1 MDIDL
6 PYHRPCI
13 DDDEIN
19 EVVETLKSGWLT
31 TGSRTFQ
38 FEEDFKKYIGSRHA
52 IGLNSCTAGLH
63 LAAATQEFAP
73 GDEVITTTM
82 TFPATASAMI
92 HARLR
97 PVLVDVEPG
106 TLNMDVSKVEE
117 KISPRTRAIVPVHFA
132 GHPCDM
138 DSIMDLARK
147 HKFVVIEDAAHA
159 LETRYKG
166 RKIGNMGNPTA
177 FSFYA
182 NKNITTG
189 EGGMLTL
196 DDDSMADETR
206 VLRLHGI
213 SRDAW
218 KRFGK
223 SGFVNWEFHF
233 PGFKYNMADI
243 NAALGI
249 HQLKKAERFLQLR
262 KQYALLYDQ
271 AFSQVP
277 ELEILETREYAEP
290 SFHLYIISLRLE
302 QLTVTRD
309 EFINAIQST
318 GIGVA
323 VHYRALHLQPFFQK
337 EFGTRQEDF
346 PVATRYSESV
356 ISLPLYPRMS
366 VKQIERVIGVVTEL
380 VTHFRR

>member
-1 MDIDL
+1 MNIDL
-6 PYHRPCI
+6 PYHQPFI

-31 TGSRTFQ
+31 TGPRTFQ
-38 FEEDFKKYIGSRHA
+38 FEKDFKEYIGCGHA

-63 LAAATQEFAP
+63 LALSAQGFAS

-82 TFPATASAMI
+82 TFPATVSAII
-92 HARLR
+92 HEQLS
-97 PVLVDVEPG
+97 PVLIDIEPG
-106 TLNMDVSKVEE
+106 TLTMAVNQIEE
-117 KISPRTRAIVPVHFA
+117 KITPRTRAILPVHYA

-138 DSIMDLARK
+138 DPIMELARK
-147 HKFVVIEDAAHA
+147 NKLIVIEDAAHA
-159 LETRYKG
+159 IETKYKG
-166 RKIGNMGNPTA
+166 RKIGNLGNPTA

-196 DDDSMADETR
+196 EDGPMADKIR
-206 VLRLHGI
+206 ILRLHGI

-223 SGFVNWEFHF
+223 GGFTHWDFEI
-233 PGFKYNMADI
+233 PGFKFNMTDI
-243 NAALGI
+243 DAALGI
-249 HQLKKAERFLQLR
+249 HQLKKAGRFLQLR
-262 KQYALLYDQ
+262 KQYASLYDQ
-271 AFSQVP
+271 AFNQIP
-277 ELEILETREYAEP
+277 ELEVLEIREYAEP
-290 SFHLYIISLRLE
+290 SHHLYVISLQLE

-309 EFINAIQST
+309 EFIDAIQST

-323 VHYRALHLQPFFQK
+323 VHYRALHLQPYFKK
-337 EFGTRQEDF
+337 EFRARLDTF
-346 PVATRYSESV
+346 PVATNYSERI

-366 VKQIERVIGVVTEL
+366 VKDVERVIGVVTDL
-380 VTHFRR
+380 VTRYRR

>member
-1 MDIDL
+1 MSIDL
-6 PYHRPCI
+6 PYHQPFI
-13 DDDEIN
+13 DADEIN

-31 TGSRTFQ
+31 TGPRTFQ
-38 FEEDFKKYIGSRHA
+38 FEKDFKEYIGCGHA

-63 LAAATQEFAP
+63 LALSTQGFAP

-82 TFPATASAMI
+82 TFPATVSVMI
-92 HARLR
+92 HEQLS
-97 PVLVDVEPG
+97 PVLIDIEPG
-106 TLNMDVSKVEE
+106 TLTMAVNQIEE
-117 KISPRTRAIVPVHFA
+117 KITPRTRAIVPVHYA

-138 DSIMDLARK
+138 DPIMELARK
-147 HKFVVIEDAAHA
+147 NKLIVIEDAAHA
-159 LETRYKG
+159 METKYKG
-166 RKIGNMGNPTA
+166 RKIGNLGNTTA

-196 DDDSMADETR
+196 EDGPMADQIR
-206 VLRLHGI
+206 ILRLHGI

-223 SGFVNWEFHF
+223 SGFTHWDFEM
-233 PGFKYNMADI
+233 PGFKFNMTDI

-249 HQLKKAERFLQLR
+249 HQLKKAGRFLQLR
-262 KQYALLYDQ
+262 KQYASLYDQ

-277 ELEILETREYAEP
+277 ELEVLETREYAEP
-290 SFHLYIISLRLE
+290 SHHLYVISLQLE

-309 EFINAIQST
+309 EFIDAIQST
-318 GIGVA
+318 GLGVA
-323 VHYRALHLQPFFQK
+323 VHYRALHLQPYFQK
-337 EFGTRQEDF
+337 EFRARLDTF
-346 PVATRYSESV
+346 PVATHYSESI

-366 VKQIERVIGVVTEL
+366 VKDVERVIGVVTDL
-380 VTHFRR
+380 VTRYRR